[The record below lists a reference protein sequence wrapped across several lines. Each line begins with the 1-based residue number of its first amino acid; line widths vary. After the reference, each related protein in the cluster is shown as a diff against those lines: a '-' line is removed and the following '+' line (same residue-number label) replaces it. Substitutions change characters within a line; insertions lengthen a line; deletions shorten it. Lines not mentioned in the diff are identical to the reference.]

1 VRGVW
6 EGEFRFAIYL
16 YCCLNRFRRGYFQFN
31 NYYLIFI
38 IVEKFKKALARLV
51 EKKDTILNNFSVNFT
66 HESGASYTFDWDGLS
81 EDISEIQNPAG
92 PPTSIR
98 KTSLPLVVKVLHTGV
113 AQVLVRYQHE
123 KFKENSKKPMD
134 NAYEQFKLL
143 KAAGKLKTEQDVE
156 ELISTKEYDTVIKL
170 LNSEFIWLAG
180 KYTVIFEFNSP
191 HKITYKKNEYVF
203 ELSQEDINVLKENI
217 ETVKVDLIEVVKVNV
232 IKDYKRKEVIWNWRY
247 PEIRKVK

>member
-1 VRGVW
+1 
-6 EGEFRFAIYL
+6 
-16 YCCLNRFRRGYFQFN
+16 
-31 NYYLIFI
+31 
-38 IVEKFKKALARLV
+38 VEKFKKALARLV

-143 KAAGKLKTEQDVE
+143 KAAGKLKTSFG
-156 ELISTKEYDTVIKL
+156 L
-170 LNSEFIWLAG
+170 
-180 KYTVIFEFNSP
+180 
-191 HKITYKKNEYVF
+191 
-203 ELSQEDINVLKENI
+203 QES
-217 ETVKVDLIEVVKVNV
+217 
-232 IKDYKRKEVIWNWRY
+232 
-247 PEIRKVK
+247 IR